1 MPPIQVLAHAKINLA
16 LYVLGKRPDGYHDIA
31 TVLQLVT
38 LHDTLTFDFDTSTY
52 SFACSDPALAD
63 PESNLVSQAVRALE
77 KAAGRRLHVAVHLG
91 KAIPTGAGLGGGSA
105 DAAVTLRTLNEQL
118 GLGLAPRD
126 LYHLAAGL
134 GSDVPFFLTSGQA
147 LAEGRGERLT
157 ELSLP
162 TNYHV
167 CIAFPGIHVSAHDGY
182 SRARFTLTNPLGDR
196 TFGRYLTPESFGG
209 WIRSCAN
216 DLEQGVAV
224 SVPDVTQGVR
234 AMRALGAIHAAMTG
248 SGSAVFGV
256 FESPVPADVKERW
269 PYAGSWRVFTAQPVR
284 ILGLPLPS

>member
-1 MPPIQVLAHAKINLA
+1 MAQAHAKINLA
-16 LYVLGKRPDGYHDIA
+16 LYVLGQRPDGFHDIA
-31 TVLQLVT
+31 SVLQLVT
-38 LHDTLTFDFDTSTY
+38 LHDTITFDFAATTY
-52 SFACSDPALAD
+52 SLSCSDPSLAD
-63 PESNLVSQAVRALE
+63 SETNLVTRAVRALE
-77 KAAGRRLHVAVHLG
+77 NATGRTVRATIHLE
-91 KAIPTGAGLGGGSA
+91 KIIPTGAGLGGGSS
-105 DAAVTLRTLNEQL
+105 DAAVTLRTLNDSLDL
-118 GLGLAPRD
+118 GLSSED
-126 LYHLAAGL
+126 LYRLAAEL

-167 CIAFPGIHVSAHDGY
+167 CIAFPGTHVSARDGY
-182 SRARFTLTNPLGDR
+182 AKAHFTLTNPLGDR
-196 TFGRYLTPESFGG
+196 RFGRYLTPESFGG

-224 SVPDVTQGVR
+224 SVPDVTQGVK

-269 PYAGSWRVFTAQPVR
+269 PYAGSWRVFTARPVR